1 MMVAHVQVHDLMGK
15 ENRDLV
21 TIGHRDSTYPRRPM
35 LDKVSVLTRDSL
47 SLYYCPGFKRCT
59 VRNLNFFEYDN
70 VSCLADSKCT
80 LGNEQHLDFKP
91 LLGILPPALLV
102 G

>member
-1 MMVAHVQVHDLMGK
+1 MGK
-15 ENRDLV
+15 ENPHLV
-21 TIGHRDSTYPRRPM
+21 TIGHRLYLS
-35 LDKVSVLTRDSL
+35 DKTHAGQSVCIVL
-47 SLYYCPGFKRCT
+47 SLYYCPGVKRCT
-59 VRNLNFFEYDN
+59 VRNLKFFEYDN

-80 LGNEQHLDFKP
+80 LGNEQHLDFGP